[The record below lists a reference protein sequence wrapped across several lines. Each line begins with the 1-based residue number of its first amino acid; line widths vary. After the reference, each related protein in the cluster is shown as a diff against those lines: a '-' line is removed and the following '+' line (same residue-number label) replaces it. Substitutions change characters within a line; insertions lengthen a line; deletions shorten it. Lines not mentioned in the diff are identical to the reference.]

1 MLRPPP
7 RSGPAA
13 APYAHRHH
21 AGNHADVF
29 KHAGLL
35 AVADA
40 LTGPLRV
47 LDTHAGAG
55 AYTLGPTG
63 EWTAGIGR
71 LWAAPDAADADPAIA
86 RYLTALAQRGSKGPT
101 AAGPVRATYPGSP
114 QLLLDAAGADGRWDG
129 HEIDDAAHSALRSA
143 VARDPRATVHAT
155 SAWDAEAQATHDLI
169 VVDPPY
175 VTRQDWTDGADLIA
189 RLREAAPKATAVLWY
204 PIKSW
209 SRPNQL
215 LARLRERG
223 QGFVAV
229 DLVVTPLELQRPQ
242 LAGSGLAVVG
252 GPACVG
258 PRLASLATALLPY
271 LATHGGRGSVRVTRE
286 PLA

>member
-7 RSGPAA
+7 RSGPSV

-21 AGNHADVF
+21 AGNHADVY

-35 AVADA
+35 QVVDA
-40 LTGPLRV
+40 LQSPLRV
-47 LDTHAGAG
+47 LDTHAGGG

-71 LWAAPDAADADPAIA
+71 LWAARDARDADPAIS
-86 RYLTALAQRGSKGPT
+86 RYLTALEARGALGAERGGP
-101 AAGPVRATYPGSP
+101 GRASYPGSP
-114 QLLLDAAGADGRWDG
+114 LLLLDACGSQGRWTG
-129 HEIDDAAHSALRSA
+129 HEIDDD
-143 VARDPRATVHAT
+143 ARTTLQRAIATDPRATVRAT
-155 SAWDAEAQATHDLI
+155 SAWEVRLDEAHDLI

-175 VTRQDWTDGADLIA
+175 VTRQDWTDGADLVG
-189 RLREAAPKATAVLWY
+189 RLRTAHPGATAVIWY

-223 QGFVAV
+223 QPFVAV

-242 LAGSGLAVVG
+242 LAGSGLAVIG
-252 GPACVG
+252 GPPSIG

-271 LATHGGRGSVRVTRE
+271 LTTHGGRGSVRITRE
-286 PLA
+286 PAA